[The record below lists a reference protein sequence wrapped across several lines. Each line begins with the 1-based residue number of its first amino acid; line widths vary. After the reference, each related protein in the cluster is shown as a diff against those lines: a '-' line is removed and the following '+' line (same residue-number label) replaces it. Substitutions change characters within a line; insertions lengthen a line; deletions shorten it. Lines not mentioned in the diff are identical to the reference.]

1 MVEVGREKSGM
12 PDEPDRSE
20 ERFLPALRFRALT
33 GLFDQVVRLMREK
46 EFKQRLI
53 DQADPRSGQK
63 VLDVGCGTG
72 TLALALKERAPGAEV
87 IGLDADEEILER
99 ARAKAGDR
107 GLEVRFDRALST
119 SLPYDDSSLDIVL
132 STLFFHHLTGADKRR
147 TAAEIARVL
156 KPGGELHVADMG
168 RPADPLM
175 RIVFFSTVRLFDGLE
190 KTRDNAAGALPQIFE
205 NGGMG
210 QATETDRL
218 RTVFG
223 TVALYRAVK
232 GGVRRPDPAAS

>member
-1 MVEVGREKSGM
+1 MSRVGREGSGT
-12 PDEPDRSE
+12 PDEPDRE
-20 ERFLPALRFRALT
+20 EDRFLPALRFRALT
-33 GLFDQVVRLMREK
+33 GLFDQVVRLLREK

-63 VLDVGCGTG
+63 VLDIGCGTG
-72 TLALALKERAPGAEV
+72 TLALALKARAPGAEV
-87 IGLDADEEILER
+87 IGLDADEEILAR
-99 ARAKAGDR
+99 ARTKARGS
-107 GLEVRFDRALST
+107 GLEVQFDRALST
-119 SLPYDDSSLDIVL
+119 ALPYEDNSLDLVL
-132 STLFFHHLTGADKRR
+132 STLFFHHLSGADKRR
-147 TAAEIARVL
+147 TASEIARVL

-175 RIVFFSTVRLFDGLE
+175 RILFFSTVRLFDGFE

-205 NGGMG
+205 SGGLDRS
-210 QATETDRL
+210 TETDRL

-232 GGVRRPDPAAS
+232 NGTLRSDSPDP